1 MYSCTKQPIIF
12 GKFGKFS
19 YESNRP
25 IKSFINRA
33 SLLDRKVLVLQ
44 TIIYV
49 TKSLR
54 LTKKSV
60 IDKVLQ
66 TIMKNMSLP
75 HLYHYS

>member
-12 GKFGKFS
+12 GKFS
-19 YESNRP
+19 YESNMP
-25 IKSFINRA
+25 IKSFINKA

-66 TIMKNMSLP
+66 TIMKKTSLL
-75 HLYHYS
+75 HLYYYS

>member
-12 GKFGKFS
+12 GKSS
-19 YESNRP
+19 YETNMP
-25 IKSFINRA
+25 IKSFNNKA

-66 TIMKNMSLP
+66 TIMKNTCLP
-75 HLYHYS
+75 HLCYYT